1 MNTITTCE
9 NKTVF
14 CFVSFHFVR
23 CFFVES
29 VVLCVVKMY
38 KNGSKRIKFLP
49 YLPPAPKNR
58 VKEKT
63 KLPKVKAEDLRMA
76 YAQMN
81 MLSEMVNQHI
91 PMLELEVQRKT
102 SENEKLLVACKEK
115 ERKLLSMM
123 KSDAAKQ
130 NELMLTIDSLQN
142 EIAKLKRSTTDKA
155 NEKLLAVCQ
164 EKEQKLLAM
173 MKSNAAKQ
181 NELMSTIDSLRNE
194 IAQLKKND
202 EKHTTDL
209 PQQ

>member
-1 MNTITTCE
+1 MN
-9 NKTVF
+9 
-14 CFVSFHFVR
+14 
-23 CFFVES
+23 
-29 VVLCVVKMY
+29 

-63 KLPKVKAEDLRMA
+63 KLPKVKADDLRMA

-142 EIAKLKRSTTDKA
+142 EIAKLKRCTTDKA

-209 PQQ
+209 PQQK